1 MKFIYLQGLV
11 QPQPQNDPLKS
22 ALLIRSSFGRA
33 GRSSKSYD
41 DLEDHYAPLN
51 ISSSVHG
58 YAKIRPRT
66 RPSLESQQTSKSQ
79 DMWAFKMDDSIVSPK
94 YLFDHPVYAS
104 HDELDVQPY
113 SVKNLTSRSMNT
125 AGLKKKCKNYKI
137 APNTINPKFVHP
149 YSKVPIKIGDHP
161 APQMSSESQ
170 SSRNINF
177 SQELF
182 SFSQSS
188 TSCEQQQVRNSLMFP
203 LPTEEQEDDT
213 YYSHDD
219 YVEMASD
226 SPEEDEQSLDE
237 HYKHFTDLALQQ
249 STFGTG

>member
-1 MKFIYLQGLV
+1 MQGLV

-104 HDELDVQPY
+104 HDELDVHPY
-113 SVKNLTSRSMNT
+113 SVKNLTSRSMNI
-125 AGLKKKCKNYKI
+125 AGQRKKSKNYKV

-149 YSKVPIKIGDHP
+149 YSKVPIKISEHT
-161 APQMSSESQ
+161 APLMSSDSP

-177 SQELF
+177 TPSQDLF

-188 TSCEQQQVRNSLMFP
+188 ASCEQQQVRTSLMFP
-203 LPTEEQEDDT
+203 TEELEDDT

-249 STFGTG
+249 SSFGTG

>member
-1 MKFIYLQGLV
+1 ML
-11 QPQPQNDPLKS
+11 QPQPQLQNDPLKS
-22 ALLIRSSFGRA
+22 ALLIRSSFAGG

-51 ISSSVHG
+51 ISSSIHG

-79 DMWAFKMDDSIVSPK
+79 DMWAIKMDDSIVSPK

-113 SVKNLTSRSMNT
+113 CVKPLTSRSMNT

-137 APNTINPKFVHP
+137 APNTINPKFVNP
-149 YSKVPIKIGDHP
+149 YSKVPIKITEP
-161 APQMSSESQ
+161 SSAAQLLLMSSDSP

-177 SQELF
+177 SPSQDLF

-188 TSCEQQQVRNSLMFP
+188 ASCEQQQLRNSVMFP
-203 LPTEEQEDDT
+203 SEDLEEDT

-237 HYKHFTDLALQQ
+237 HYKHFTDMAMQH

>member
-1 MKFIYLQGLV
+1 MS
-11 QPQPQNDPLKS
+11 QPPPPNDPLKS
-22 ALLIRSSFGRA
+22 AMLIRSSFGRTGHVA
-33 GRSSKSYD
+33 RASKSYD
-41 DLEDHYAPLN
+41 DLEDHQDHYAALN
-51 ISSSVHG
+51 MSSSVHG
-58 YAKIRPRT
+58 YAKIRPRN
-66 RPSLESQQTSKSQ
+66 RQSQSQ
-79 DMWAFKMDDSIVSPK
+79 DMWAIKMEDSIVSPK

>member
-1 MKFIYLQGLV
+1 MQSLV
-11 QPQPQNDPLKS
+11 QPQPQNDALKS
-22 ALLIRSSFGRA
+22 ALLMRSSFARA

-79 DMWAFKMDDSIVSPK
+79 DMWAIKMDDSIVSPK

-104 HDELDVQPY
+104 HDELDVHPY
-113 SVKNLTSRSMNT
+113 SMKNMTSRSMNT

-137 APNTINPKFVHP
+137 APNTINPKFVNP
-149 YSKVPIKIGDHP
+149 YSKVPLKISDHHA
-161 APQMSSESQ
+161 APQISSESP

-177 SQELF
+177 SF
-182 SFSQSS
+182 SESS
-188 TSCEQQQVRNSLMFP
+188 ASCEQQQLRNSLMFP
-203 LPTEEQEDDT
+203 TEELEEDT

-249 STFGTG
+249 SSFGTG

>member
-1 MKFIYLQGLV
+1 MQGLV

-22 ALLIRSSFGRA
+22 ALLIRSSFARG

-51 ISSSVHG
+51 ISSSIHG
-58 YAKIRPRT
+58 YAKIRPRN

-79 DMWAFKMDDSIVSPK
+79 DMWAIKMDDSIVSPK

-104 HDELDVQPY
+104 HDELDVHPY
-113 SVKNLTSRSMNT
+113 SVKNLTSRSTNT

-137 APNTINPKFVHP
+137 APNTINPKFVNP
-149 YSKVPIKIGDHP
+149 YSKVPIKISEP
-161 APQMSSESQ
+161 SAPQLVLMSSDSP

-177 SQELF
+177 SPSQDLF

-188 TSCEQQQVRNSLMFP
+188 ASCEQQQLRNSVMFP
-203 LPTEEQEDDT
+203 SEDLEDDT

-237 HYKHFTDLALQQ
+237 HYKHFTDMALQH